1 MTSKDISFQADWFSK
16 TLAGLFL
23 GLFLS
28 LGCSAVF
35 MQLPLTIAMS
45 VKVQLAMWSVAPIWL
60 FVLSLCFLFPTG
72 QRAWLWLGFANV
84 LIVTVYGMLRF
95 F

>member
-1 MTSKDISFQADWFSK
+1 MTKAIPFQTDWLSK
-16 TLAGLFL
+16 TLAGLLL

-28 LGCSAVF
+28 LACSAVF

-72 QRAWLWLGFANV
+72 QRAWLWLGLANLLV
-84 LIVTVYGMLRF
+84 VVIYGLLRF

>member
-1 MTSKDISFQADWFSK
+1 MTKTIPFQTDWLSK
-16 TLAGLFL
+16 TLAGLLL

-28 LGCSAVF
+28 LPCSAVF
-35 MQLPLTIAMS
+35 MQLPLNIAMS

-60 FVLSLCFLFPTG
+60 LVLSLCFLFPTG
-72 QRAWLWLGFANV
+72 QRAWLWLGLGNLLV
-84 LIVTVYGMLRF
+84 VVIYGLLRF

>member
-1 MTSKDISFQADWFSK
+1 MTKAIPFQTDWLSK
-16 TLAGLFL
+16 TLAGLLL

-28 LGCSAVF
+28 LACSAVF
-35 MQLPLTIAMS
+35 MQLPLNIAMS

-72 QRAWLWLGFANV
+72 QRAWLWLGLANLLV
-84 LIVTVYGMLRF
+84 VVIYGLLRF